1 MNHVKPMF
9 RRPRVSM
16 LMAVGLLCAGSAIAA
31 TVSMPTSEGQ
41 RDFETSSFAS
51 AVQASPTGEFA
62 CFSAGMLAAC
72 TPTSQDFGVLG
83 ADLGSGLTLG
93 WNASVTLAM
102 PASAAIGLSLWE
114 AGTVTYGTSTYVAVR
129 TAAGWSVEQAFGS
142 PRMAAVQNDQRP
154 SGYQTNFGSFSI
166 AEFGLATGT
175 VVDAVRIRSGD
186 AAAAHLDILAVSLD
200 PFTTPIPEPQTIA
213 LLLAGLLVVGL
224 IVRHRRPGLGAAA
237 K

>member
-1 MNHVKPMF
+1 MNHVNPMV
-9 RRPRVSM
+9 RRPFLSL
-16 LMAVGLLCAGSAIAA
+16 LMAAGLLCAGSAIAA

-41 RDFETSSFAS
+41 RDFERGSFAS
-51 AVQASPTGEFA
+51 AIQAGPTGEFA
-62 CFSAGMLAAC
+62 CFSAATLSAC
-72 TPTSQDFGVLG
+72 TATSLDLGVLG

-93 WNASVTLAM
+93 WNASVTLAV
-102 PASAAIGLSLWE
+102 PATAAASLSLWE
-114 AGTVTYGTSTYVAVR
+114 AGTVTDDASTFVSVH
-129 TAAGWSVEQAFGS
+129 TTAGWSVEQAFGGT
-142 PRMAAVQNDQRP
+142 RMAAVQNDQRA

-200 PFTTPIPEPQTIA
+200 PFTTPIPEPQSIA
-213 LLLAGLLVVGL
+213 LLLAGLFAVGL
-224 IVRHRRPGLGAAA
+224 IVRHRRPGQGALA

>member
-1 MNHVKPMF
+1 MNHVKTML
-9 RRPRVSM
+9 RWPRVSL
-16 LMAVGLLCAGSAIAA
+16 LMAGGLLWAGSAIAA

-51 AVQASPTGEFA
+51 AILASPTGEFA
-62 CFSAGMLAAC
+62 CFSGGTLGAC
-72 TPTSQDFGVLG
+72 TPTSLDLAVLG

-93 WNASVTLAM
+93 WNASITLAL

-114 AGTVTYGTSTYVAVR
+114 AGSVPDGASSFVSVH
-129 TAAGWSVEQAFGS
+129 TAAGWSFEQAVGNT
-142 PRMAAVQNDQRP
+142 RLAAVQNDSRP

-166 AEFGLATGT
+166 SEFGLATGT

-186 AAAAHLDILAVSLD
+186 APAAHLDILAVSLN
-200 PFTTPIPEPQTIA
+200 PFTQPIPEPQSIA
-213 LLLAGLLVVGL
+213 LLLAGLLAVGL
-224 IVRHRRPGLGAAA
+224 IVRHRRPVPRAAA